1 MWRPDRARALGTPRA
16 SFWPMVSGT
25 KTALSSGL
33 AGELIGAFQDHIL
46 WFGALLLL
54 VRLLG

>member
-1 MWRPDRARALGTPRA
+1 
-16 SFWPMVSGT
+16 MVSVT
-25 KTALSSGL
+25 KTDASSSL
-33 AGELIGAFQDHIL
+33 AGELAGAFQDHIL

>member
-1 MWRPDRARALGTPRA
+1 
-16 SFWPMVSGT
+16 MVSGT
-25 KTALSSGL
+25 HNELSSSL

-54 VRLLG
+54 ARLLG